1 MVKKIIFI
9 SLAVLLVGCALFLFF
24 GCSSVNG
31 LSWTQVWGIQGAYIN
46 SSSRKDLFSYS
57 DIRIEKYLG
66 TYNGNIAVRI
76 RNVGVDYLDDI
87 EGLPTELIIDGVYI
101 GKEDAQ
107 VSFML
112 YVPSEKDAKDKL
124 VGISVA
130 YEKGLL
136 TKADLESIAEMEAKA
151 QKSE

>member
-1 MVKKIIFI
+1 MVKKIICI
-9 SLAVLLVGCALFLFF
+9 SLAVLLVGCVLFLFF

-31 LSWTQVWGIQGAYIN
+31 LSWTQVWGIQDAYIN
-46 SSSRKDLFSYS
+46 SASRKDLFSYS

-76 RNVGVDYLDDI
+76 RNVGVDYLDDTD
-87 EGLPTELIIDGVYI
+87 GLPTDLIIDGVYI

-112 YVPSEKDAKDKL
+112 YIPSEKNPKDKL

-136 TKADLESIAEMEAKA
+136 TKADLENIAEMEAKA
-151 QKSE
+151 QK

>member
-1 MVKKIIFI
+1 M
-9 SLAVLLVGCALFLFF
+9 
-24 GCSSVNG
+24 
-31 LSWTQVWGIQGAYIN
+31 WGIQSAYIN

-57 DIRIEKYLG
+57 DIRIEKFLC

-112 YVPSEKDAKDKL
+112 YVPSEKNAKDKL

-136 TKADLESIAEMEAKA
+136 TKSDLECIAEMEAKA
-151 QKSE
+151 QKASNN

>member
-1 MVKKIIFI
+1 M
-9 SLAVLLVGCALFLFF
+9 SFLFF

-46 SSSRKDLFSYS
+46 SSSSKDLFSYS
-57 DIRIEKYLG
+57 DIRIEKFLG

-112 YVPSEKDAKDKL
+112 YVPSEKNAKDKL

-136 TKADLESIAEMEAKA
+136 TKADLENIAEMEAKA
-151 QKSE
+151 QKASNN